1 MLCYRPWK
9 FIPMAGKW
17 AALTS
22 KMPTRRGISG
32 PKAKAHRHT
41 RLGVEGSG
49 VTWLRAAERSPTL
62 LIIEEIKKK

>member
-1 MLCYRPWK
+1 MG
-9 FIPMAGKW
+9 GKGP
-17 AALTS
+17 ALTS

-32 PKAKAHRHT
+32 PKTKAHRPT
-41 RLGVEGSG
+41 RLGVGGSG